1 MTPGP
6 VADRSPATVLLVTRD
21 PGRRAQL
28 TDIVARSGSLPMA
41 VDSAQEAIRELS
53 SVLPHLVV
61 IDVPSPEDSNWALE
75 LISRIRSCRSGAS
88 VPVVVVSVMSCPRL
102 SVAAL
107 ERMADDVVSGEHHP
121 DELVARLR
129 TRIERPS
136 VSRDAFALDPVSGAL
151 TPASFRRRVR
161 SELERLAHGGRPAV
175 LALVQLDELPELEAD
190 RRAHAEVVAQV
201 VALIKRDSRSI
212 DYVGHIRGVIALLM
226 PATTARGAHARLER
240 LAHLLASSNVT
251 VAGKRMSMTP
261 IIGYASLER
270 GLAQESLEERA
281 WIAMLHQA
289 QQLDLHPSAWSRSMS
304 QTSPRGSL
312 FASGL
317 RRALTPLQII
327 AQQLACLLL
336 PLAVYWALDR
346 IGLDISG
353 AVYLFLVIAL
363 GITALAMWMEGIAAL
378 RRPSL
383 PDEPAVLPPA
393 TAVIA
398 AYLPNE
404 AETVL
409 ETVEA
414 LLTQDYPN
422 LHVILAYNTP
432 YPLPVE
438 DELLEIAQL
447 DARFEPFRVDGSVS
461 KAQNVNAALARVKG
475 EIVGV
480 FDADHHPDPGAFRR
494 AARWLASGA
503 DVVQGHCVVRN
514 GRTNSVTR
522 LVATE
527 FESIYAVN
535 HPGRARLHGF
545 GIFGGSNGYWRADVL
560 KKMRMRGFML
570 TEDIDSSMRVIE
582 AGGKIVSDPGLIST
596 ELAPEALRVLWHQRM
611 RWAQGWY
618 QVSLRHLLPMLRRP
632 GASLRSRAGAFYLL
646 AWREIYPWISL
657 QMFPLLAFWILRGE
671 PVIDWFVPVFVAT
684 TLFTLTAGPI
694 QVLFAA
700 KLAHPSI
707 KRHRRWFAF
716 SLVASLFFYT
726 EFKNVIVR
734 TAHLKELM
742 GEKAWKVTP
751 RTARPAAVPDG
762 VVERRSATSVGTPL
776 RLGEPAA
783 ALDGETQEPLHRIAS
798 ILEAIEVHRATR
810 GPRPPS
816 GLASRSA
823 TST

>member
-1 MTPGP
+1 MESVD
-6 VADRSPATVLLVTRD
+6 VAD
-21 PGRRAQL
+21 
-28 TDIVARSGSLPMA
+28 VAK
-41 VDSAQEAIRELS
+41 
-53 SVLPHLVV
+53 
-61 IDVPSPEDSNWALE
+61 
-75 LISRIRSCRSGAS
+75 
-88 VPVVVVSVMSCPRL
+88 RL
-102 SVAAL
+102 
-107 ERMADDVVSGEHHP
+107 
-121 DELVARLR
+121 
-129 TRIERPS
+129 
-136 VSRDAFALDPVSGAL
+136 
-151 TPASFRRRVR
+151 
-161 SELERLAHGGRPAV
+161 
-175 LALVQLDELPELEAD
+175 
-190 RRAHAEVVAQV
+190 
-201 VALIKRDSRSI
+201 
-212 DYVGHIRGVIALLM
+212 
-226 PATTARGAHARLER
+226 
-240 LAHLLASSNVT
+240 
-251 VAGKRMSMTP
+251 
-261 IIGYASLER
+261 
-270 GLAQESLEERA
+270 
-281 WIAMLHQA
+281 
-289 QQLDLHPSAWSRSMS
+289 
-304 QTSPRGSL
+304 L

-353 AVYLFLVIAL
+353 AAYLFLVIAL

-378 RRPSL
+378 RRPSI

-438 DELLEIAQL
+438 DELLEIAQR

-582 AGGKIVSDPGLIST
+582 AGGRIVSDPGLIST
-596 ELAPEALRVLWHQRM
+596 ELAPEALRGPLASAHAM
-611 RWAQGWY
+611 
-618 QVSLRHLLPMLRRP
+618 
-632 GASLRSRAGAFYLL
+632 GA
-646 AWREIYPWISL
+646 
-657 QMFPLLAFWILRGE
+657 
-671 PVIDWFVPVFVAT
+671 
-684 TLFTLTAGPI
+684 
-694 QVLFAA
+694 
-700 KLAHPSI
+700 
-707 KRHRRWFAF
+707 
-716 SLVASLFFYT
+716 
-726 EFKNVIVR
+726 
-734 TAHLKELM
+734 
-742 GEKAWKVTP
+742 
-751 RTARPAAVPDG
+751 G
-762 VVERRSATSVGTPL
+762 VVPGLAAPSAPDASASRRVAPKQGGRVLPA
-776 RLGEPAA
+776 RLAGDLSLDLPPDVPASRL
-783 ALDGETQEPLHRIAS
+783 LD
-798 ILEAIEVHRATR
+798 ATR
-810 GPRPPS
+810 
-816 GLASRSA
+816 
-823 TST
+823 